1 MHHLCFIIISIS
13 ISINIRYG
21 CLLSQAFS
29 SWYISRT
36 SGDPHPSGFK
46 LHPAVLSVLCVM
58 FQVYLS
64 FVVSL
69 SDIFVVQVPNFSLP
83 SRYYSSDSNYYW
95 YNLNFR
101 FHIRST
107 SLYKLSYFKFFSAS
121 FCTTFLSA
129 SIATYTSVHVFDS
142 LFFYYIWPIACSFSV
157 CVYCLVPQHR
167 LCVCVCVCVYHF
179 SVGSMLCM
187 LSIAN
192 VYILYQVLLNS
203 FSSPKWGIPKVK
215 WSIVS
220 SCCLHKRH
228 LLSVSSFKILFLN
241 L

>member
-1 MHHLCFIIISIS
+1 
-13 ISINIRYG
+13 
-21 CLLSQAFS
+21 LSQAFS

-83 SRYYSSDSNYYW
+83 SRYYSSYSNYYW

-107 SLYKLSYFKFFSAS
+107 SLYKLLYFKLFSAS

-129 SIATYTSVHVFDS
+129 GINTSTSLHVLSS
-142 LFFYYIWPIACSFSV
+142 LFFSFLL
-157 CVYCLVPQHR
+157 YLAYLLYLLCL
-167 LCVCVCVCVYHF
+167 
-179 SVGSMLCM
+179 
-187 LSIAN
+187 
-192 VYILYQVLLNS
+192 
-203 FSSPKWGIPKVK
+203 
-215 WSIVS
+215 
-220 SCCLHKRH
+220 
-228 LLSVSSFKILFLN
+228 
-241 L
+241 